1 MEENVAQGAL
11 CLDDKFMELAHD
23 EPTLHACPH
32 IPNVQYITWMCYV
45 WIWCEPGELEEISR
59 VTSGLS
65 GY

>member
-1 MEENVAQGAL
+1 MTRKGRGGTKRGARR
-11 CLDDKFMELAHD
+11 
-23 EPTLHACPH
+23 TLSRQQNSWSLLTMNQPYR
-32 IPNVQYITWMCYV
+32 PYV